1 MYYSVN
7 LMYKTERS
15 DSEPSLWEERI
26 ILVSAMDEVE
36 AEEKA
41 KKGAGEY
48 ECEYIVSNSVKV
60 TWKFHQVERVCF
72 IEDNIEDGV
81 ELFSR
86 FLRQIE
92 AESILTSASFK
103 D

>member
-7 LMYKTERS
+7 LMYKSEST
-15 DSEPSLWEERI
+15 DSEPPLWEERI
-26 ILVSAMDEVE
+26 ILVSAMDEIE

-41 KKGAGEY
+41 KKS
-48 ECEYIVSNSVKV
+48 IVTNEWEFTVSDSFKV
-60 TWKFHQVERVCF
+60 TWKFHQVESVCL

-86 FLRQIE
+86 FLRQSE
-92 AESILTSASFK
+92 AESILTPFE

>member
-7 LMYKTERS
+7 LMYKSEST
-15 DSEPSLWEERI
+15 DSGPPLWEERI
-26 ILVSAMDEVE
+26 ILVSAIDEIE

-41 KKGAGEY
+41 KKNAVEY
-48 ECEYIVSNSVKV
+48 ECEYTASDSVKV
-60 TWKFHQVERVCF
+60 AWKFYQVERVCL

-86 FLRQIE
+86 FLRQSE
-92 AESILTSASFK
+92 AESILTPFE

>member
-1 MYYSVN
+1 MHYSVN
-7 LMYKTERS
+7 LMYKSERT
-15 DSEPSLWEERI
+15 DSEPPLWEERI
-26 ILVSAMDEVE
+26 ILVSAIDEIE

-41 KKGAGEY
+41 KKS
-48 ECEYIVSNSVKV
+48 IVTNEWEFTVSDSVKV
-60 TWKFHQVERVCF
+60 TWKFHQVESVCL

-86 FLRQIE
+86 FLRQSE
-92 AESILTSASFK
+92 AESILTPFE

>member
-1 MYYSVN
+1 
-7 LMYKTERS
+7 
-15 DSEPSLWEERI
+15 
-26 ILVSAMDEVE
+26 MDEVE

-48 ECEYIVSNSVKV
+48 ELEYIALDSVKV

-86 FLRQIE
+86 FLRQSD